1 MSSEFF
7 YIGHRGTRTNFD
19 ENTIGAFEEAIDF
32 GAEYIEFDIH
42 KTKDGQL
49 IILHDST
56 LERTTNGY
64 GLVKDCSFAE
74 IRNLKTKIKKERVPS
89 LSDVIDKFKGRVKFM
104 IELKGANV
112 RKDICNYIKKK
123 RLVNECIFSGRRL
136 NDLKEIKKRYPKSKI
151 CYNITK
157 GLELKLEDFL
167 KLGRQKSLPFKIDMI
182 SLRSNLIT
190 KDFIEICHKNDVFTF
205 SWDFIDYE
213 NPIKKIKSLIELK
226 IDGIL
231 FDNHKNIPKIKK
243 ILSKN

>member
-1 MSSEFF
+1 MSPEFF

-19 ENTIGAFEEAIDF
+19 ENTIGAFEEAVNF

-42 KTKDGQL
+42 RTKDRQL
-49 IILHDST
+49 IILHDSS
-56 LERTTNGY
+56 LDRTTNGH

-74 IRNLKTKIKKERVPS
+74 IRNFKTRIKKEQIPS
-89 LSDVIDKFKGRVKFM
+89 LSDVLERFIGRVKFM
-104 IELKGANV
+104 IELKGTNV
-112 RKDICNYIKKK
+112 REDICNFVKKK
-123 RLVNECIFSGRRL
+123 KLINECIFSCRRL
-136 NDLKEIKKRYPKSKI
+136 DDLKEMKKRFPESKI

-157 GLELKLEDFL
+157 GIGLKLVDFL
-167 KLGRQKSLPFKIDMI
+167 KLGRRKSLPFKIDMI

-190 KDFIEICHKNDVFTF
+190 KEFIEICHKNDVFAL

-213 NPIKKIKSLIELK
+213 NPIEKIKSLIQLQ